1 MQKKEQIDL
10 LFLLH
15 LLILQYF
22 YSADMFLC
30 LLVIRNPDGK
40 DTSRILLLLA
50 DPFPES
56 KIIFSC
62 FDLPDCFF
70 R

>member
-1 MQKKEQIDL
+1 MQKKEQTDL

-15 LLILQYF
+15 LLIPQYF
-22 YSADMFLC
+22 YFTDMFLC
-30 LLVIRNPDGK
+30 LSVIGNPYCK

-62 FDLPDCFF
+62 FNL
-70 R
+70 